1 MEIRICKTEQELREL
16 ARLAD
21 EIWHEYFVELLSLE
35 QIDYMVE
42 KYQSENALEHAI
54 KSEGYLYYL
63 LYNDNQLVGYCGIKP
78 EENRIFLSKL
88 YLQKSQ
94 RGKGLASLL
103 LNQVIQYAKSNGKES
118 IYLTCNKHNQHSLD
132 VYAAKG
138 FYQIDAVE
146 TDIGHG
152 FIMDDYVLQLD
163 VQ

>member
-1 MEIRICKTEQELREL
+1 MEIHICKTEQELKEL
-16 ARLAD
+16 AKLAN
-21 EIWHEYFVELLSLE
+21 EIWHEYFVKLLSLE
-35 QIDYMVE
+35 QINYMVE
-42 KYQSENALEHAI
+42 KYQSENALKHAM
-54 KSEGYLYYL
+54 KTEGYLYYL
-63 LYNDNQLVGYCGIKP
+63 LYDENRLIGYCGIKP
-78 EENRIFLSKL
+78 EENRVFLSKL

-103 LNQVIQYAKSNGKES
+103 LNQVIQYAKSNGKKS
-118 IYLTCNKHNQHSLD
+118 IYLTCNKYNQHSLD

-163 VQ
+163 LQ